1 MKRFRK
7 SLILV
12 FTLSCL
18 IQLSAFNQVVFA
30 ASEKSSV
37 GITFEGS
44 VPPSS
49 TDPSV
54 PSSQDADKSADQ
66 SRQEKYPKTNEQQQS
81 FITWSGV
88 FLLVVILLFIFWNRK
103 RKSSP

>member
-1 MKRFRK
+1 MKRFIK

-44 VPPSS
+44 VPQSS

-54 PSSQDADKSADQ
+54 PSSQDTDQSADQ
-66 SRQEKYPKTNEQQQS
+66 SRPKKYPKTNEIQQS
-81 FITWSGV
+81 FITWGGV
-88 FLLVVILLFIFWNRK
+88 FLLVISLFLIFWKRK
-103 RKSSP
+103 RNRE

>member
-7 SLILV
+7 CLTLV
-12 FTLSCL
+12 FVLSCL

-30 ASEKSSV
+30 ASKKSSV

-44 VPPSS
+44 VPQSS

-54 PSSQDADKSADQ
+54 PSSQDTDQSADQ
-66 SRQEKYPKTNEQQQS
+66 SRPKKYPKTNEIQQS
-81 FITWSGV
+81 FITLGGI
-88 FLLVVILLFIFWNRK
+88 FLLVISLLLIFWKRK
-103 RKSSP
+103 RNRE